1 MVYKIRKEIK
11 KNKMK
16 DLIKL
21 FLSLTLTFIL
31 LLQFEGIRFTN
42 IYFFD
47 GIYLLI
53 TSSIINFFIFRKR
66 TKNLLITL
74 IAVLS
79 INFGFFVLFP
89 VSYERSVSVSLLNNL
104 SEENINSFITREQL
118 QNEIKNITNNDMF
131 LDKRI
136 NEQLYTGYIEE
147 VDGKYILTN
156 RIKNFVMLQNL
167 ISILFNTN

>member
-1 MVYKIRKEIK
+1 MKE
-11 KNKMK
+11 
-16 DLIKL
+16 LIKL
-21 FLSLTLTFIL
+21 FVFLTLTFIV

-53 TSSIINFFIFRKR
+53 ISTIINYFIFRNR
-66 TKNLLITL
+66 IKNLLVIM
-74 IAVLS
+74 IAVFS
-79 INFGFFVLFP
+79 MNFGFFVLFP
-89 VSYERSVSVSLLNNL
+89 VSYERSVSVNLLNNL

-118 QNEIKNITNNDMF
+118 QDEIKNITNTDMF
-131 LDKRI
+131 LEKRI

-156 RIKNFVMLQNL
+156 RIRNFVMLQNL
-167 ISILFNTN
+167 ISVLFNTK

>member
-1 MVYKIRKEIK
+1 MKE
-11 KNKMK
+11 
-16 DLIKL
+16 LIKL
-21 FLSLTLTFIL
+21 FVFLTLTFIV

-53 TSSIINFFIFRKR
+53 ISTIINYFIFRNR
-66 TKNLLITL
+66 IKNLLVIM
-74 IAVLS
+74 IAVFS
-79 INFGFFVLFP
+79 MNFGFFVLFP
-89 VSYERSVSVSLLNNL
+89 VSYERSVSVNLLNNL

-118 QNEIKNITNNDMF
+118 QDEIKNITNTDMF
-131 LDKRI
+131 LEKRI

-156 RIKNFVMLQNL
+156 RIRNFVMLQNL
-167 ISILFNTN
+167 ISVLFNTN

>member
-1 MVYKIRKEIK
+1 
-11 KNKMK
+11 MK
-16 DLIKL
+16 DLVKL

-74 IAVLS
+74 IAVFS

-118 QNEIKNITNNDMF
+118 QNEIKNITNTDMF
-131 LDKRI
+131 LEKRI

-156 RIKNFVMLQNL
+156 RIRNFVILQNL
-167 ISILFNTN
+167 ISVLFNTN

>member
-1 MVYKIRKEIK
+1 MKE
-11 KNKMK
+11 
-16 DLIKL
+16 LIKL
-21 FLSLTLTFIL
+21 FVFLTLTFIV

-53 TSSIINFFIFRKR
+53 ISTIINYFIFRNR
-66 TKNLLITL
+66 IKNLLVIM
-74 IAVLS
+74 IAVFS
-79 INFGFFVLFP
+79 MNFGFFVLFP
-89 VSYERSVSVSLLNNL
+89 VSYERSVSVNLLNNL

-118 QNEIKNITNNDMF
+118 QDKIKNITNTDMF
-131 LDKRI
+131 LEKRI

-156 RIKNFVMLQNL
+156 RIRNFVILQNL
-167 ISILFNTN
+167 ISVLFNTN

>member
-1 MVYKIRKEIK
+1 MKE
-11 KNKMK
+11 
-16 DLIKL
+16 LIKL
-21 FLSLTLTFIL
+21 FVFLTLTFIV

-53 TSSIINFFIFRKR
+53 ISTIMNYFIFRNR
-66 TKNLLITL
+66 IKNLLVIM
-74 IAVLS
+74 IAVFS
-79 INFGFFVLFP
+79 MNFGFFVLFP
-89 VSYERSVSVSLLNNL
+89 VSYERSVSVNLLNNL

-118 QNEIKNITNNDMF
+118 QDEIKNITNTDMF
-131 LDKRI
+131 LEKRI

-156 RIKNFVMLQNL
+156 RIRNFVMLQNL
-167 ISILFNTN
+167 ISVLFNTK

>member
-1 MVYKIRKEIK
+1 
-11 KNKMK
+11 MK
-16 DLIKL
+16 DLVKL
-21 FLSLTLTFIL
+21 FLSVTLTFVL

-53 TSSIINFFIFRKR
+53 ISTIINYFIFRKR
-66 TKNLLITL
+66 TKNLLVIL
-74 IAVLS
+74 IAVFS
-79 INFGFFVLFP
+79 MNFGFFVLFP

-118 QNEIKNITNNDMF
+118 QNEIKNITNTDMF
-131 LDKRI
+131 LEKRI
-136 NEQLYTGYIEE
+136 NKRLYTVYTEE

-156 RIKNFVMLQNL
+156 RIRNFVILQNL
-167 ISILFNTN
+167 ISVLFNTN

>member
-1 MVYKIRKEIK
+1 
-11 KNKMK
+11 MK
-16 DLIKL
+16 DLVKL

-31 LLQFEGIRFTN
+31 LLQFEGIRITN

-53 TSSIINFFIFRKR
+53 ISSIINYFIFRKR
-66 TKNLLITL
+66 TKNLLIIL
-74 IAVLS
+74 IAVFS
-79 INFGFFVLFP
+79 MNFGFFVLFP

-104 SEENINSFITREQL
+104 SEENVNSSFTREQL
-118 QNEIKNITNNDMF
+118 QHEIRNITNSDMF
-131 LDKRI
+131 LEKRI

-167 ISILFNTN
+167 ISVLFNSN

>member
-1 MVYKIRKEIK
+1 MVYKIRKEFK

-74 IAVLS
+74 IAVFS

-89 VSYERSVSVSLLNNL
+89 VSYERSVSVNLLNNL

-118 QNEIKNITNNDMF
+118 QDEIKNITNTDMF
-131 LDKRI
+131 LEKRI

-156 RIKNFVMLQNL
+156 RIRNFVILQNL
-167 ISILFNTN
+167 ISVLFNTN